1 MFVRLT
7 VFPVRPATFTSMIA
21 TVRDDIVPFSATH
34 AGFLGAQLLTR
45 TRIDK
50 AVLQTTW
57 RTEYDALQADENGLL
72 EREMRLLEPFASG
85 PAVVE
90 GFEVSVLVDAT
101 PVEPEGALSAE

>member
-21 TVRDDIVPFSATH
+21 TVRNDIVPLNATH

-57 RTEYDALQADENGLL
+57 RTEYDALQADEDGLL
-72 EREMRLLEPFASG
+72 DREMSFLEPYASG

-90 GFEVSVLVDAT
+90 GFEVSVLFDAA
-101 PVEPEGALSAE
+101 PVEPDGALSVD